1 MKDLSNLNDLYN
13 AQDVIILCEIVE
25 NRFLNV
31 FGKTTYNSRK
41 CNLASKLRGC
51 IQREQSK
58 ITLALLTNNSVMEI
72 SKKTLTGDLSCVNAW
87 LSFDT

>member
-1 MKDLSNLNDLYN
+1 MKDSSNLNDLYN
-13 AQDVIILCEIVE
+13 AQDVIVLCEIVE

-41 CNLASKLRGC
+41 GNLASKLRGC

-72 SKKTLTGDLSCVNAW
+72 SEKTLTGDLSCVNAW